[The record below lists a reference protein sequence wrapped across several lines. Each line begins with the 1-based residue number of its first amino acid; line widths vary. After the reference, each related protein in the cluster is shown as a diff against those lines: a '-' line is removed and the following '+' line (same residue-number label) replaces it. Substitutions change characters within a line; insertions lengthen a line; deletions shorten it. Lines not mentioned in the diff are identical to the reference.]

1 MEVQAGTFNP
11 ADFSWQGLTMT
22 PAAAAH
28 IRDLMRKQPD
38 KKGLRLGIKTSG
50 CAGFGYVLEMIAEP
64 APDDLLFES
73 DGAKLF
79 APLQAMPFI
88 DGTELDYVREGLNEI
103 FKFHNPKAQHE
114 CGCGV
119 ILKQLT
125 MSKPGPAARST
136 TKRAFLL
143 ACKPMSWPKAL
154 MKKSFGLSRLAA
166 MSRSGCW
173 SFV

>member
-1 MEVQAGTFNP
+1 MEQMVSFASLSEE
-11 ADFSWQGLTMT
+11 DRRSDTM
-22 PAAAAH
+22 
-28 IRDLMRKQPD
+28 KD
-38 KKGLRLGIKTSG
+38 KDEQTALIGMASG

-114 CGCGV
+114 CGCGE
-119 ILKQLT
+119 
-125 MSKPGPAARST
+125 
-136 TKRAFLL
+136 
-143 ACKPMSWPKAL
+143 
-154 MKKSFGLSRLAA
+154 SFGVQAE
-166 MSRSGCW
+166 
-173 SFV
+173 